1 MSNIDVTLL
10 QREMQKLKAERDQR
24 SGDKG
29 GGGDHTGGQPPGG
42 DQLEKRVEKL
52 ESTMIDVQLRLVR
65 IEARLE
71 SMATKADI
79 ETVNTK
85 IQEMGRTMIQ
95 WAVGSA
101 VGMSALFATIA
112 FSLARALS

>member
-1 MSNIDVTLL
+1 MGDVVRPGNWTTPG
-10 QREMQKLKAERDQR
+10 
-24 SGDKG
+24 SGGNTG
-29 GGGDHTGGQPPGG
+29 GGNEPPEGS
-42 DQLEKRVEKL
+42 QLEKRVEKL
-52 ESTMIDVQLRLVR
+52 ESTIIDVQLRLVR

-71 SMATKADI
+71 STATKADI

-101 VGMSALFATIA
+101 VGMSALFAAIA
-112 FSLARALS
+112 FGLARALS